1 MTSNICIKLRAPVLS
16 ALMLFIGSIAS
27 LNTYTSEIIKR
38 GDPIKVPYQFF
49 FQAGVLI
56 PLILIWWTRYL
67 RYVHVNSILENNLTK
82 HEYQAILE
90 NSNQTFICH
99 DDSHEAK
106 YFNSEGHRMLKEI
119 AEMTEDKDSNIQDL
133 DAKKSVF
140 DVHG

>member
-1 MTSNICIKLRAPVLS
+1 M
-16 ALMLFIGSIAS
+16 
-27 LNTYTSEIIKR
+27 
-38 GDPIKVPYQFF
+38 
-49 FQAGVLI
+49 
-56 PLILIWWTRYL
+56 
-67 RYVHVNSILENNLTK
+67 RYVHVNSILQNNLTK

-119 AEMTEDKDSNIQDL
+119 AEMTENRDANIQDL

-140 DVHG
+140 DVHGQV